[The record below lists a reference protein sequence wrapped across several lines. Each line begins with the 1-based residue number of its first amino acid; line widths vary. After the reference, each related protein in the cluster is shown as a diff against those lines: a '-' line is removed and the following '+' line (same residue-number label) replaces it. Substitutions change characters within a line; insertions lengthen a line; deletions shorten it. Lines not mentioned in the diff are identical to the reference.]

1 MTMQAEIRVHVA
13 EGETRIE
20 SDAHLVLT
28 TILGSCVAACI
39 FDRTA
44 RTGGMNHFLLSGEG
58 GTGAGAA
65 ERYGAFLMEVLVNG
79 LLARGAKRGRLE
91 AKLFGGSRMAAAS
104 GDIDQANATFAKDGE
119 EALKMMMSSP
129 AHIVISDYNMPKLNG
144 LQLLQA
150 IRTFPATRITP
161 FILLTGSGDR
171 TVLQQA
177 VKLGVNNYLPKPV
190 QPAALQK
197 AIQAVTG
204 NLP

>member
-1 MTMQAEIRVHVA
+1 MALTKQTIKILIVDDQTTSRLLMR
-13 EGETRIE
+13 
-20 SDAHLVLT
+20 DALQQ
-28 TILGSCVAACI
+28 IG
-39 FDRTA
+39 F
-44 RTGGMNHFLLSGEG
+44 
-58 GTGAGAA
+58 
-65 ERYGAFLMEVLVNG
+65 
-79 LLARGAKRGRLE
+79 
-91 AKLFGGSRMAAAS
+91 
-104 GDIDQANATFAKDGE
+104 ANIPFAKDGE

-171 TVLQQA
+171 SVLQQA

-204 NLP
+204 NIQ

>member
-1 MTMQAEIRVHVA
+1 V
-13 EGETRIE
+13 
-20 SDAHLVLT
+20 SLT
-28 TILGSCVAACI
+28 KQTIKILIVDDQTTS
-39 FDRTA
+39 R
-44 RTGGMNHFLLSGEG
+44 LLM
-58 GTGAGAA
+58 
-65 ERYGAFLMEVLVNG
+65 R
-79 LLARGAKRGRLE
+79 E
-91 AKLFGGSRMAAAS
+91 ALQQIGF
-104 GDIDQANATFAKDGE
+104 ANIPFAKDGE
-119 EALKMMMSSP
+119 EALKMMMTSP

-150 IRTFPATRITP
+150 IRTYPATRITP

>member
-1 MTMQAEIRVHVA
+1 MALTKQTIKILIVDDQTTSRLLMREALQAI
-13 EGETRIE
+13 G
-20 SDAHLVLT
+20 
-28 TILGSCVAACI
+28 
-39 FDRTA
+39 F
-44 RTGGMNHFLLSGEG
+44 
-58 GTGAGAA
+58 
-65 ERYGAFLMEVLVNG
+65 
-79 LLARGAKRGRLE
+79 
-91 AKLFGGSRMAAAS
+91 
-104 GDIDQANATFAKDGE
+104 ANIPFAKDGE

-150 IRTFPATRITP
+150 IRSFPATRITP

>member
-1 MTMQAEIRVHVA
+1 M
-13 EGETRIE
+13 
-20 SDAHLVLT
+20 SLT
-28 TILGSCVAACI
+28 KQTIKILIVDDQTTS
-39 FDRTA
+39 R
-44 RTGGMNHFLLSGEG
+44 LLM
-58 GTGAGAA
+58 
-65 ERYGAFLMEVLVNG
+65 R
-79 LLARGAKRGRLE
+79 E
-91 AKLFGGSRMAAAS
+91 ALQQIGF
-104 GDIDQANATFAKDGE
+104 ANIPFAKDGE
-119 EALKMMMSSP
+119 EALKMMMTSP

-150 IRTFPATRITP
+150 IRTYPATRITP

>member
-1 MTMQAEIRVHVA
+1 MALTKQTIKILIVDDQTTSRLLMR
-13 EGETRIE
+13 
-20 SDAHLVLT
+20 DALQQ
-28 TILGSCVAACI
+28 IG
-39 FDRTA
+39 F
-44 RTGGMNHFLLSGEG
+44 
-58 GTGAGAA
+58 
-65 ERYGAFLMEVLVNG
+65 
-79 LLARGAKRGRLE
+79 
-91 AKLFGGSRMAAAS
+91 
-104 GDIDQANATFAKDGE
+104 ANIPFAKDGE

-204 NLP
+204 NIQ

>member
-104 GDIDQANATFAKDGE
+104 GDIGQANATFAKGFLAMENIPLVGGSLGGMNARRVEFWPTTGRARQIALANEAPPPPAPTRPVLADLGE
-119 EALKMMMSSP
+119 VE
-129 AHIVISDYNMPKLNG
+129 
-144 LQLLQA
+144 
-150 IRTFPATRITP
+150 F
-161 FILLTGSGDR
+161 F
-171 TVLQQA
+171 
-177 VKLGVNNYLPKPV
+177 
-190 QPAALQK
+190 
-197 AIQAVTG
+197 
-204 NLP
+204 

>member
-1 MTMQAEIRVHVA
+1 MSLTKQTIKILIVDDQTTSRLLMR
-13 EGETRIE
+13 
-20 SDAHLVLT
+20 DALQQ
-28 TILGSCVAACI
+28 IG
-39 FDRTA
+39 F
-44 RTGGMNHFLLSGEG
+44 
-58 GTGAGAA
+58 
-65 ERYGAFLMEVLVNG
+65 
-79 LLARGAKRGRLE
+79 
-91 AKLFGGSRMAAAS
+91 
-104 GDIDQANATFAKDGE
+104 ANIPFAKDGE

-171 TVLQQA
+171 SVLQQA

-204 NLP
+204 NIQ

>member
-1 MTMQAEIRVHVA
+1 M
-13 EGETRIE
+13 
-20 SDAHLVLT
+20 SLT
-28 TILGSCVAACI
+28 KQTIKILIVDDQTTS
-39 FDRTA
+39 R
-44 RTGGMNHFLLSGEG
+44 LLM
-58 GTGAGAA
+58 
-65 ERYGAFLMEVLVNG
+65 R
-79 LLARGAKRGRLE
+79 E
-91 AKLFGGSRMAAAS
+91 ALQQIGF
-104 GDIDQANATFAKDGE
+104 ANIPFAKDGE

-204 NLP
+204 NIQ

>member
-1 MTMQAEIRVHVA
+1 MSLTKQTIKILIVDDQTTSRLLMR
-13 EGETRIE
+13 
-20 SDAHLVLT
+20 DALQQ
-28 TILGSCVAACI
+28 IG
-39 FDRTA
+39 F
-44 RTGGMNHFLLSGEG
+44 
-58 GTGAGAA
+58 
-65 ERYGAFLMEVLVNG
+65 
-79 LLARGAKRGRLE
+79 
-91 AKLFGGSRMAAAS
+91 
-104 GDIDQANATFAKDGE
+104 ANIPFAKDGE

-129 AHIVISDYNMPKLNG
+129 AHIVVSDYNMPKLNG

-150 IRTFPATRITP
+150 IRTYPATRITP

-171 TVLQQA
+171 EVLQRA

>member
-1 MTMQAEIRVHVA
+1 
-13 EGETRIE
+13 
-20 SDAHLVLT
+20 
-28 TILGSCVAACI
+28 
-39 FDRTA
+39 
-44 RTGGMNHFLLSGEG
+44 
-58 GTGAGAA
+58 
-65 ERYGAFLMEVLVNG
+65 
-79 LLARGAKRGRLE
+79 
-91 AKLFGGSRMAAAS
+91 
-104 GDIDQANATFAKDGE
+104 
-119 EALKMMMSSP
+119 
-129 AHIVISDYNMPKLNG
+129 MPKLNG

-150 IRTFPATRITP
+150 IRTYPATRITP

>member
-1 MTMQAEIRVHVA
+1 MSLTKQTIKILIVDDQTTSRLLMR
-13 EGETRIE
+13 
-20 SDAHLVLT
+20 DALQQ
-28 TILGSCVAACI
+28 IG
-39 FDRTA
+39 F
-44 RTGGMNHFLLSGEG
+44 
-58 GTGAGAA
+58 
-65 ERYGAFLMEVLVNG
+65 
-79 LLARGAKRGRLE
+79 
-91 AKLFGGSRMAAAS
+91 
-104 GDIDQANATFAKDGE
+104 ANIPFAKDGE

-204 NLP
+204 NIQ

>member
-1 MTMQAEIRVHVA
+1 M
-13 EGETRIE
+13 
-20 SDAHLVLT
+20 SLT
-28 TILGSCVAACI
+28 KQTIKILIVDDQTTS
-39 FDRTA
+39 R
-44 RTGGMNHFLLSGEG
+44 LLM
-58 GTGAGAA
+58 
-65 ERYGAFLMEVLVNG
+65 R
-79 LLARGAKRGRLE
+79 E
-91 AKLFGGSRMAAAS
+91 ALQQIGF
-104 GDIDQANATFAKDGE
+104 ANIPFAKDGE
-119 EALKMMMSSP
+119 EALKMMMTSP

-150 IRTFPATRITP
+150 IRTFPATRSTP

-204 NLP
+204 NIQ

>member
-1 MTMQAEIRVHVA
+1 MSLTKQTIKILIVDDQTTSRLLMR
-13 EGETRIE
+13 
-20 SDAHLVLT
+20 DALQQ
-28 TILGSCVAACI
+28 IG
-39 FDRTA
+39 F
-44 RTGGMNHFLLSGEG
+44 
-58 GTGAGAA
+58 
-65 ERYGAFLMEVLVNG
+65 
-79 LLARGAKRGRLE
+79 
-91 AKLFGGSRMAAAS
+91 
-104 GDIDQANATFAKDGE
+104 ANIPFAKDGE

-129 AHIVISDYNMPKLNG
+129 AHIVVSDYNMPKLNG

-150 IRTFPATRITP
+150 IRTYPATRITP

-171 TVLQQA
+171 EVLQKA

>member
-1 MTMQAEIRVHVA
+1 MTKQTIKILIV
-13 EGETRIE
+13 
-20 SDAHLVLT
+20 DDQT
-28 TILGSCVAACI
+28 TS
-39 FDRTA
+39 R
-44 RTGGMNHFLLSGEG
+44 LLM
-58 GTGAGAA
+58 
-65 ERYGAFLMEVLVNG
+65 R
-79 LLARGAKRGRLE
+79 E
-91 AKLFGGSRMAAAS
+91 ALQQIGF
-104 GDIDQANATFAKDGE
+104 ANIPFAKDGE
-119 EALKMMMSSP
+119 EALKMMMTSP

-150 IRTFPATRITP
+150 IRTYPATRITP

>member
-1 MTMQAEIRVHVA
+1 MSLTKQTIKILIVDDQTTSRLLMR
-13 EGETRIE
+13 
-20 SDAHLVLT
+20 DALQQ
-28 TILGSCVAACI
+28 IG
-39 FDRTA
+39 F
-44 RTGGMNHFLLSGEG
+44 
-58 GTGAGAA
+58 
-65 ERYGAFLMEVLVNG
+65 
-79 LLARGAKRGRLE
+79 
-91 AKLFGGSRMAAAS
+91 
-104 GDIDQANATFAKDGE
+104 ANIPFAKDGE

-171 TVLQQA
+171 SVLQQA

>member
-1 MTMQAEIRVHVA
+1 MSTVQAETRVHVG

-28 TILGSCVAACI
+28 TVLGSCVAACI

-91 AKLFGGSRMAAAS
+91 AKLFGGSRIGATR
-104 GDIDQANATFAKDGE
+104 GDIGEANATFAKGFLAMENIPLLGGSLGGTSARRVEFWPTSGRARQIALANEPPPPAPPPRPALADLGE
-119 EALKMMMSSP
+119 VE
-129 AHIVISDYNMPKLNG
+129 
-144 LQLLQA
+144 
-150 IRTFPATRITP
+150 F
-161 FILLTGSGDR
+161 F
-171 TVLQQA
+171 
-177 VKLGVNNYLPKPV
+177 
-190 QPAALQK
+190 
-197 AIQAVTG
+197 
-204 NLP
+204 

>member
-1 MTMQAEIRVHVA
+1 MSLTKQTIKILIVDDQTTSRLLMR
-13 EGETRIE
+13 
-20 SDAHLVLT
+20 DALQQ
-28 TILGSCVAACI
+28 IG
-39 FDRTA
+39 F
-44 RTGGMNHFLLSGEG
+44 
-58 GTGAGAA
+58 
-65 ERYGAFLMEVLVNG
+65 
-79 LLARGAKRGRLE
+79 
-91 AKLFGGSRMAAAS
+91 
-104 GDIDQANATFAKDGE
+104 ANIPFAKDGE

-171 TVLQQA
+171 SVLQQA

-197 AIQAVTG
+197 ASQAVTG
-204 NLP
+204 NIQ

>member
-1 MTMQAEIRVHVA
+1 MA
-13 EGETRIE
+13 
-20 SDAHLVLT
+20 LT
-28 TILGSCVAACI
+28 KQTIKILIVDDQTTS
-39 FDRTA
+39 R
-44 RTGGMNHFLLSGEG
+44 LLM
-58 GTGAGAA
+58 
-65 ERYGAFLMEVLVNG
+65 R
-79 LLARGAKRGRLE
+79 E
-91 AKLFGGSRMAAAS
+91 ALQQIGF
-104 GDIDQANATFAKDGE
+104 ANIPFAKDGE
-119 EALKMMMSSP
+119 EALKMMMTSP

>member
-1 MTMQAEIRVHVA
+1 M
-13 EGETRIE
+13 
-20 SDAHLVLT
+20 SLT
-28 TILGSCVAACI
+28 KQTIKILIVDDQTTS
-39 FDRTA
+39 R
-44 RTGGMNHFLLSGEG
+44 LLM
-58 GTGAGAA
+58 
-65 ERYGAFLMEVLVNG
+65 R
-79 LLARGAKRGRLE
+79 E
-91 AKLFGGSRMAAAS
+91 ALQQIGF
-104 GDIDQANATFAKDGE
+104 ANIPFAKDGE
-119 EALKMMMSSP
+119 EALKMMMTSP